1 MNSFDI
7 LEPLSRRR
15 SRIKALADQIN
26 ALGRSRDGLASAI
39 DKYKAFRPDV
49 EKNNLESLEST
60 TKKLSERISDQEIRR
75 LNSARQL
82 EDVNAA
88 QVSRLKIWKYF
99 TSEQS
104 RLRFESSKLS
114 SEIFVIDLSISKDQE
129 ALSKARADINTAR
142 RSITEYKNFDL
153 GDCEKRLADLILEIE
168 RLKGVQ
174 AEDEAEVVKIDG
186 LIRPHIIELDRLK
199 SEVMT
204 LNSDMMSA
212 SKFEKELSSAM
223 NGYERAMIH
232 EKCEEIFGTGRPKQV
247 INDRKKKIRS
257 LENNIP
263 KLERRIRDE
272 LKKLERTISHLLI
285 DGNNACYEGQSFIGL
300 QAISALLPTLIN
312 RFKTTVVFDA
322 SIRAML
328 KTDNQ
333 GIERILGA
341 AVNTHVAPSKQAA
354 DEYILKLAEEDKNTF
369 ILSND
374 RFSEYHDYDAVKSGR
389 VLRFLIAE
397 NKFMANDLDVV
408 ANF

>member
-354 DEYILKLAEEDKNTF
+354 DEYILKLAEKDKNTF